1 VSHQPLAPPVCPPFT
16 LNDDEPQAV
25 IQVVAQA
32 TVLIPNPLSLL
43 ADHWPL
49 SGHEDAHPNHDLL
62 TPPAAPLVLKDLMC
76 DDQHDALEA
85 HLQHLN
91 PIAVAVSG
99 RHEVVSHP
107 GHDELPTKAPTGDT
121 GKGHQGDC
129 APTAHEAAHTHSSPG
144 HSAAAASPAE
154 AHAGLDAHSLASKV
168 VTELL
173 HHTRH
178 ESH

>member
-1 VSHQPLAPPVCPPFT
+1 MSHQPLAPPVCPPFS

-49 SGHEDAHPNHDLL
+49 PAHEGTHPNHDLL

-76 DDQHDALEA
+76 DDPHGTLDA
-85 HLQHLN
+85 HLQHLI
-91 PIAVAVSG
+91 PIAEAVSG
-99 RHEVVSHP
+99 HHGVVGHP
-107 GHDELPTKAPTGDT
+107 DHDEPPAKPSTGDT

-144 HSAAAASPAE
+144 HSAAPPSPAE

-178 ESH
+178 EGH